1 MLYRILSTILFLSL
15 LPLYAIFRTFNGKYI
30 YGWKE
35 KLGKFDAP
43 DLGDKVIMFH
53 GVSVG
58 EVIALENLYT
68 RVIAYCYTSAEYT
81 AEECARA
88 LEKDAFVRLT
98 EIPKFV
104 ADRDFLR
111 EGTYPTR
118 RWRDEDFAPRW

>member
-1 MLYRILSTILFLSL
+1 MKHLKLSCLAVLLSVIAACAGHEENAVTTVQTIE
-15 LPLYAIFRTFNGKYI
+15 PYQH
-30 YGWKE
+30 
-35 KLGKFDAP
+35 D
-43 DLGDKVIMFH
+43 
-53 GVSVG
+53 
-58 EVIALENLYT
+58 VIALENLYT